1 MLLLCD
7 GEPPDTETQRAL
19 EVLSR
24 AVLATLATLEGLRAV
39 VGRASEDSMTPY
51 VHISLNQIVDA
62 NKYIG

>member
-1 MLLLCD
+1 MLLCD

-24 AVLATLATLEGLRAV
+24 AVLATLEGLRAV
-39 VGRASEDSMTPY
+39 VGRASEDSMRPY
-51 VHISLNQIVDA
+51 IHISLNQIVDA